1 MQGAMRDGVV
11 AGYNVLYRYSVWEAK
26 TSCVVQYGSSGLWNF
41 CSVAKMPMPD
51 IAADIVPMPMV
62 FSERTE
68 NELACKCAV
77 LSATNTPTSI

>member
-1 MQGAMRDGVV
+1 MAWWRAITCFIDIVCGKQRPVV
-11 AGYNVLYRYSVWEAK
+11 WYS
-26 TSCVVQYGSSGLWNF
+26 SSGLWNF